1 MEIPFYVLDS
11 NNQRKKF
18 VWGIDAP
25 ELTQRDGAQS
35 GRFLATLIGGQPI
48 TIKILETDRYGR
60 LIAKVYDKDATYLNE
75 EMVRLGLAWGL

>member
-1 MEIPFYVLDS
+1 MVTRVIDGDTIYVLDS
-11 NNQRKKF
+11 NNQRKKVRF
-18 VWGIDAP
+18 WGIDAP

-60 LIAKVYDKDATYLNE
+60 
-75 EMVRLGLAWGL
+75 